1 MMGKMGKY
9 CKAYPIQRL
18 REFKQWHENLQNTRK
33 ESQQVDGKE
42 VETNRPLTDDDYLYL
57 QENFVVTDGIFLD
70 EHIIFDAVSP
80 EWIDF
85 CKTSLK
91 FEVPVYEAVNRGE
104 SSETESKSSAH
115 QS

>member
-1 MMGKMGKY
+1 MGKMGKY

-18 REFKQWHENLQNTRK
+18 REFSRWKENSQNTRK
-33 ESQQVDGKE
+33 EKQQVDGKE
-42 VETNRPLTDDDYLYL
+42 VETNRQLTDNDYLYL

-70 EHIIFDAVSP
+70 ENIIFDEVSP

-85 CKTSLK
+85 CKTDLK
-91 FEVPVYEAVNRGE
+91 FEVPVYEPISIGETGEAESRG
-104 SSETESKSSAH
+104 SAQ